1 MADEIAQVL
10 AMEVD
15 GVKLV
20 FKASLEVAEFLAR
33 ALRALIRSS
42 KEGIEKVK
50 EKKEDKDL
58 HSKGKKEIKDIF
70 KLSEGNPPQALEI
83 RAEDFYKITQIA
95 EEKGLHYA
103 KAIDFIPNDGL
114 TPILVPAQEAVVW
127 SQIYKAVAGK
137 RLEED
142 KKVVSEY
149 DKNINEEM
157 ERLLNCK
164 SDEER
169 EQTETKIE
177 NQQQAKIEA
186 SKWVDYGENIANT
199 EDATMTIQDYIRQS
213 EGTDFE
219 KSPEVA
225 IAEYKKGVEI
235 GAKISAKE
243 SLQPIRDK
251 NYIPKSKY
259 MFYVPDTGAII
270 TRDFEIDTDIGVAY
284 SNYAVKTQDGEIYR
298 CSDKN
303 MTKDKWNRTE
313 LPKLMDKAGVL
324 EETQCRAF
332 NTEEKLKAYLEYH
345 GKIKSPAQENV
356 EKQLKEGNEVFSSAE
371 VKREVLNAVSEQK
384 KGFASAT
391 VRNKSVELVC
401 DPKIL
406 TRENGRLCMHL
417 SDDECITFAKIS
429 DECIT
434 QNGMAKFCIDNKS
447 DVTFIKET
455 ARAKTLINI
464 SPIEAQQKIK
474 EILNKNTNMAKDTTN
489 TIAPNKSAGRR

>member
-42 KEGIEKVK
+42 KESVEKGK
-50 EKKEDKDL
+50 EKKADKDL
-58 HSKGKKEIKDIF
+58 HSAGEKDIADIF
-70 KLSEGNPPQALEI
+70 KLSEGNPPQALDI
-83 RAEDFYKITQIA
+83 REVDYNQVVELATK
-95 EEKGLHYA
+95 KGLHFA
-103 KAIDFIPNDGL
+103 TAIDFIPNDGL
-114 TPILVPAQEAVVW
+114 TPIMVPAQEAVVW
-127 SQIYKAVAGK
+127 SQIYKAVAGQ

-142 KKVVSEY
+142 KKVVSGY
-149 DKNINEEM
+149 DNQISEEM
-157 ERLLNCK
+157 EKLLNCK

-177 NQQQAKIEA
+177 NLQQAKSEA
-186 SKWVDYGENIANT
+186 SKWVDYGEDMANK

-219 KSPEVA
+219 KSPEIA

-235 GAKISAKE
+235 GAKIGAKE

-251 NYIPKSKY
+251 NYIPESKY
-259 MFYVPDTGAII
+259 MFYVPETGAII
-270 TRDFEIDTDIGVAY
+270 TRNFGLDSETGVAY
-284 SNYAVKTQDGEIYR
+284 SNYAVKTNNGEIYR
-298 CSDKN
+298 CSDKG

-324 EETQCRAF
+324 EETECRAF

-356 EKQLKEGNEVFSSAE
+356 EKQLREGKEVFNSAE
-371 VKREVLNAVSEQK
+371 VKREILNAVSEQK
-384 KGFASAT
+384 KGFASAN
-391 VRNKSVELVC
+391 VRNEDVEIVC

-406 TRENGRLCMHL
+406 TRENGRLCMCL
-417 SDDECITFAKIS
+417 SNDEIITFAKIS
-429 DECIT
+429 GEGMT
-434 QNGMAKFCIDNKS
+434 NKGMARFCINDES
-447 DVTFIKET
+447 DVTFIKKT
-455 ARAKTLINI
+455 DRAKTQINI
-464 SPIEAQQKIK
+464 SPIEAQRKIK
-474 EILNKNTNMAKDTTN
+474 EVLGDNADITKNATNSIVHN
-489 TIAPNKSAGRR
+489 RPAGRR